1 MQRPLPREAF
11 LQADTYA
18 ATRLPVDHA
27 TSLIPDAYTSPD
39 FHALEQERL
48 FARTW
53 VPVCLGSDI
62 SGPGD
67 YTVVEVAG
75 RSIIVCRNG
84 SGELRAHHNVCRH
97 RGALLCDAGTGTLK
111 RAIKCPYH
119 AWAYGLDGKLI
130 GTPNVRPD
138 EIDRSQYGLHG
149 LPIAEWEGTLFVD
162 IGGNAGP
169 FDDYIASHDDDPLYL
184 TRFNLGDLRIARTT
198 TRDVQANWKIVV
210 ENYRE
215 CLHCPTVHPE
225 FVDMIPAYRSGSVQ
239 EADPRGDYG
248 VGIKPGAAA
257 LTLSG
262 ATTVPPLPGLS
273 EEEGLSV
280 YGSYLF
286 PNCMIDINGTY
297 ANLTT
302 LLPRSEHSTIVVTD
316 YLLPP
321 DVIADPALAT
331 GLDALVEFMEIVIDQ
346 DTVVAERTQQGI
358 GSRAFDRG
366 VYPEKDAAL
375 HAFNERYRALV
386 AGTT

>member
-1 MQRPLPREAF
+1 MSTSHETLPAELYRSHEVYEREI
-11 LQADTYA
+11 DTVFRRSWACAGRAEYVA
-18 ATRLPVDHA
+18 EPGAYHA
-27 TSLIPDAYTSPD
+27 TD
-39 FHALEQERL
+39 
-48 FARTW
+48 
-53 VPVCLGSDI
+53 
-62 SGPGD
+62 
-67 YTVVEVAG
+67 VAG
-75 RSIIVCRNG
+75 QNIVIVRDHDG
-84 SGELRAHHNVCRH
+84 TLRAFHNVCRH

-149 LPIAEWEGTLFVD
+149 LPSAEWEGTLFVD

-169 FDDYIASHDDDPLYL
+169 FDDYIASHDDDPLCF

-225 FVDMIPAYRSGSVQ
+225 LVDMIPAYRSGAVQ

-248 VGIKPGAAA
+248 VGIKPGASA
-257 LTLSG
+257 LTLAG
-262 ATTVPPLPGLS
+262 TTTVPPLPGLS

-280 YGSYLF
+280 FGAYLF

-321 DVIADPALAT
+321 DVIADPAMAT
-331 GLDALVEFMEIVIDQ
+331 GIDALVDFMEIVIDQ

-375 HAFNERYRALV
+375 HAFNERYRQLV
-386 AGTT
+386 AGAE